1 MEEQPTNKSPFDLLT
16 SKQSFVLGLVGGVL
30 VLIVIGFFVLL
41 GMVMNGSSFGS
52 NSGSYKPTA
61 NTNPTPAP
69 TNDAGAI
76 DINLIA
82 ESLKL
87 DMKDFQA
94 CLTNPETNAL
104 VSADITSGNAA
115 GVRGTPHTLAVL
127 ANGTGAVLNGAI
139 PFEQADAVVAGLL
152 RGEGA
157 TTLTGLSP
165 VTKDDHITGAKKPK
179 VTLIEYSDFE
189 CPFCQ
194 RFHPTVKQLL
204 EKYPDD
210 VAVVFRHFPL
220 ESIHPNA
227 RGYAVASECAAEQ
240 GKFWEFTDSI
250 FGA

>member
-1 MEEQPTNKSPFDLLT
+1 MEEQQTNKSPFDLLT
-16 SKQSFVLGLVGGVL
+16 SKQSFVLGLISGVL

-76 DINLIA
+76 DVNLIA
-82 ESLKL
+82 ESLDL
-87 DMKDFQA
+87 DMKDFQT
-94 CLTNPETNAL
+94 CLADAGTDAL
-104 VSADITSGNAA
+104 VAADISSGNAA

-139 PFEQADAVVAGLL
+139 PFEQADATVAALL

-157 TTLTGLSP
+157 TALTGLAP
-165 VTKDDHITGAKKPK
+165 VTKDDHIMGASKPK

-194 RFHPTVKQLL
+194 RFHPTVKQLAA
-204 EKYPDD
+204 KYPND
-210 VAVVFRHFPL
+210 VAVVYRHFPL

-227 RGYAVASECAAEQ
+227 RGYAVASECAGAQ
-240 GKFWEFTDSI
+240 GKFWEFADTL

>member
-1 MEEQPTNKSPFDLLT
+1 MEEQTKKSVFDLLT
-16 SKQSFVLGLVGGVL
+16 SKQSFVLGLASGVL

-41 GMVMNGSSFGS
+41 GMVMSGSSFGG
-52 NSGSYKPTA
+52 GSTYKPTTV

-69 TNDAGAI
+69 TNGAGAI
-76 DINLIA
+76 DVNLIA
-82 ESLKL
+82 ESLNL
-87 DMKDFQA
+87 DMKEFQA
-94 CLTNPETNAL
+94 CLTNTDTDAL
-104 VSADITSGNAA
+104 VAADISSGNAA

-139 PFEQADAVVAGLL
+139 PFEQADATIAALL

-157 TTLTGLSP
+157 TTLTGLTP
-165 VTKDDHITGAKKPK
+165 VDKNDHIMGAKKPK

-194 RFHPTVKQLL
+194 RFHPTIKQIAA
-204 EKYPDD
+204 KYPND
-210 VAVVFRHFPL
+210 VAVVYRHFPL

-227 RGYAVASECAAEQ
+227 RGYAVASECAGQQ
-240 GKFWEFTDSI
+240 GKFWEFADTL

>member
-1 MEEQPTNKSPFDLLT
+1 MEEQKVQKSPFDLLT
-16 SKQSFVLGLVGGVL
+16 SKQSFVLGLVSGLL
-30 VLIVIGFFVLL
+30 VIIVIGFFVLL
-41 GMVMNGSSFGS
+41 GMVMNGSTFGS
-52 NSGSYKPTA
+52 NSGSYKPTV

-69 TNDAGAI
+69 TNDSGAI
-76 DINLIA
+76 DVNLIA
-82 ESLKL
+82 ESLDL

-139 PFEQADAVVAGLL
+139 PFEQAEATVAALL

-157 TTLTGLSP
+157 TALTGVTP
-165 VTKDDHITGAKKPK
+165 VGSDEHRIGPRNAK

-194 RFHPTVKQLL
+194 RFHPTIKQIAA
-204 EKYPDD
+204 KYPDD
-210 VAVVFRHFPL
+210 VAVVYRHFPL

-227 RGYAVASECAAEQ
+227 RGYAIASECAGQQ
-240 GKFWEFTDSI
+240 GKFWEFADTL